1 VLLAGL
7 ARAAVTKTIAG
18 SDKHPDYASGADGI
32 SVACGIVDNC
42 YSNLNAML
50 IAIFE
55 DDISQ
60 RELLSQWL
68 TVAGYD
74 ARCFEKGQALLHSMG
89 VEKYDLLVLD
99 WNVPDI
105 SGMDVLNLV
114 RERSHLPVLFCT
126 ARGAEEDIVR
136 ALRAG
141 ADDYLIKPLR
151 RRELL
156 ARIEAV
162 VRRTGR
168 MKEA

>member
-7 ARAAVTKTIAG
+7 ASAAVTETIAG

-32 SVACGIVDNC
+32 SVAFGIVDNC

-60 RELLSQWL
+60 RELVSQWL

-74 ARCFEKGQALLHSMG
+74 ARCFEKGQALLQAMG
-89 VEKYDLLVLD
+89 VERYDLLVLD

-105 SGMDVLNLV
+105 SGIDVLNLV
-114 RERSHLPVLFCT
+114 RERSHVPVLFCT

-141 ADDYLIKPLR
+141 ADDYLRKPLR

-162 VRRTGR
+162 LRRIG
-168 MKEA
+168 MAKQA

>member
-1 VLLAGL
+1 M
-7 ARAAVTKTIAG
+7 
-18 SDKHPDYASGADGI
+18 GI
-32 SVACGIVDNC
+32 
-42 YSNLNAML
+42 
-50 IAIFE
+50 
-55 DDISQ
+55 
-60 RELLSQWL
+60 
-68 TVAGYD
+68 
-74 ARCFEKGQALLHSMG
+74 
-89 VEKYDLLVLD
+89 EKYDLLVLD
-99 WNVPDI
+99 WNVPDT

-114 RERSHLPVLFCT
+114 RERSHVPVLFCT

-162 VRRTGR
+162 VRRTGK